1 MGNLVGI
8 SLVPRI
14 IDICRVDTDR
24 DSTYSRVS
32 NKQGE
37 ANSSP

>member
-1 MGNLVGI
+1 MPARSAKGERVGKI
-8 SLVPRI
+8 NKKY
-14 IDICRVDTDR
+14 
-24 DSTYSRVS
+24 YSRVS